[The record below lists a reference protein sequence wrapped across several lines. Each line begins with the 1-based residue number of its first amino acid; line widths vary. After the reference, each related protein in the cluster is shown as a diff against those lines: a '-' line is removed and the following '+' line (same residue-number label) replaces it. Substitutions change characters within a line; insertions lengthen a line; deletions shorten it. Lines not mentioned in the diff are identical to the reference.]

1 MITVTLDRPWLDLAL
16 PRVMRVLSWA
26 PYGAGL
32 VATDRILWRE
42 VRNADLT
49 PDFDAYGWFA
59 AQMGERAPGAVGMLT
74 SRDIGGWRR
83 ADATVDGVQAVAVA
97 TVGLSNAEAVGTR
110 LPWHPAEYGTIN
122 LAVVLAAGLT
132 EAAQLEAMSVA
143 VQARTAAVMAA
154 GLPLS
159 TGLATGTG
167 TDCVVLAC
175 DAGPERHA
183 GLHTAVGEAVGAAA
197 RAAVAAGVADWIA
210 WNRAE
215 RARRGMPLSGP
226 DGAPGPRGPAAQG

>member
-1 MITVTLDRPWLDLAL
+1 MIRVALDRPWLEVAL
-16 PRVMRVLSWA
+16 PRVMRALSWA

-42 VRNADLT
+42 VRNADLS
-49 PDFDAYGWFA
+49 PDFDVYGWFDA
-59 AQMGERAPGAVGMLT
+59 EMSLRAPGAVGLLT
-74 SRDIGGWRR
+74 SRDIGGWRM
-83 ADATVDGVQAVAVA
+83 AEAVVDGVQAAAVA
-97 TVGLSNAEAVGTR
+97 TVGLSNAESVGTR

-143 VQARTAAVMAA
+143 VQARTAAVLEG
-154 GLPLS
+154 GLRLA
-159 TGLATGTG
+159 TGAATGTG

-175 DAGPERHA
+175 DAGGERHA
-183 GLHTAVGEAVGAAA
+183 GLHTALGEAVGAAA
-197 RAAVAAGVADWIA
+197 RAAVAAGVADWLD

-215 RARRGMPLSGP
+215 RARRGLP
-226 DGAPGPRGPAAQG
+226 DV